1 MLSNTFFTQTFDI
14 IANELLMHFAIIWVF
29 GGILRVVFA
38 HDSLEW
44 LKHVWYL
51 ALVADVG
58 FLVGMMFDAQ
68 LICMIVAVLIY
79 LLVRWSFTRK
89 LLFGSFKKGAITIGI
104 ILVLGVI
111 AYFIFF

>member
-1 MLSNTFFTQTFDI
+1 MLSQTFYTNSFDM
-14 IANELLMHFAIIWVF
+14 IAGELLMHFAIIWVF

-44 LKHVWYL
+44 LKEVWHFAL
-51 ALVADVG
+51 AADVG
-58 FLVGMMFDAQ
+58 FLIGLMFDAP
-68 LICMIVAVLIY
+68 LIGIAVAGLIFA
-79 LLVRWSFTRK
+79 LARWSFTRK
-89 LLFGSFKKGAITIGI
+89 LLFGSFKKGAITIGV